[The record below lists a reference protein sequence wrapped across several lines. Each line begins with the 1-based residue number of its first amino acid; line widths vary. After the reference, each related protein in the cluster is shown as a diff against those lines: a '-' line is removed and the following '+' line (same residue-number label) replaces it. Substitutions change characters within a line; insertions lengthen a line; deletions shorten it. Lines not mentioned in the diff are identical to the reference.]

1 MLVVDWESLPTVRKA
16 GEVDSLYDNYDLNAW
31 GRYGKYDHYGRQ
43 TEVITPQKA
52 DEADILSR
60 LACMTTSNIKNWVR
74 KASVDEIAEVI
85 AKAADKIY
93 ELEDENA
100 SLQED
105 VAYYTALEESAE
117 EDDDHITKG
126 MDEW

>member
-16 GEVDSLYDNYDLNAW
+16 GEVNSLYDNYDQNAW
-31 GRYGKYDHYGRQ
+31 GGYGHYGRQ
-43 TEVITPQKA
+43 AEVITPQKA
-52 DEADILSR
+52 DKTDILSR

-85 AKAADKIY
+85 AEAADKIY
-93 ELEDENA
+93 ALEDEIA
-100 SLQED
+100 GLQED

-126 MDEW
+126 MNEW